1 LRPDPVTS
9 ATFPSSLPLLDRA
22 DRRRLRQHRQLK
34 IGDMQG
40 GEIGSPRDRGPRTH
54 IEAMQHLELSDDEP
68 IALIKE
74 FAKLRPDPLHESIKQ
89 WVIV

>member
-1 LRPDPVTS
+1 
-9 ATFPSSLPLLDRA
+9 
-22 DRRRLRQHRQLK
+22 
-34 IGDMQG
+34 MQG

-54 IEAMQHLELSDDEP
+54 IEAMKHLELSDDEP